1 MIDFLGITEIEKIIF
16 SVYLIAHGLIHWV
29 FLLYKYDEKD
39 GGHVGWSR
47 QSWLLDKVI
56 NKNLVRNIG
65 LLTWVLIA
73 VLFVLSGLSV
83 LDVPVINE
91 FFNPLIIISS
101 VIATLAFIIFFDGLS
116 PSPYHWI
123 LGVVINL
130 TLITFVIFFSED
142 IQLVLAILIIIFLY
156 GMLFHT
162 KIISQVTSKTSSS

>member
-1 MIDFLGITEIEKIIF
+1 MDLFGFTEIEKIFF
-16 SVYLIAHGLIHWV
+16 SIYLIAHGLVHWV
-29 FLLYKYDEKD
+29 FLLYKYDEKE

-56 NKNLVRNIG
+56 NKDLVRNIG
-65 LLTWVLIA
+65 FLTWILIA

-101 VIATLAFIIFFDGLS
+101 VIATLAFIIFFDGLF
-116 PSPYHWI
+116 PTPYHWI

-130 TLITFVIFFSED
+130 ALITFLIFFSED
-142 IQLVLAILIIIFLY
+142 IQLILAILIIIFLY
-156 GMLFHT
+156 GMLLHT
-162 KIISQVTSKTSSS
+162 KIISQVTGKTSSS